1 MKSRNYFIAVAL
13 GLISCFSCN
22 KAERI
27 VSGTWTIDKIIIND
41 IDIKSN
47 LSANGIKFGSDKY
60 CELPLI
66 DWKGSKKAEW
76 EIKKED
82 DNLYLIITSQD
93 NMLAGKYLLSFFED
107 AKTHLQRMVMI
118 SPRKE
123 LICSKFPGS

>member
-27 VSGTWTIDKIIIND
+27 VSGTWTIDKIMIND

-47 LSANGIKFGSDKY
+47 LSANGIKFGNDKY

-66 DWKGSKKAEW
+66 DWKGSEKAEW